1 MTDKAA
7 ERTEILRRL
16 DILAEFQAIGLRVAT
31 NAQPNANGWLKCHS
45 LYRTDN
51 NPSAGINVGDGF
63 QRGIYVDFGEN
74 GWGGKLWLTKGIF
87 NVLAEIGS
95 IYVTGRDAYYIL
107 GKKVG
112 VIQPIDKRVPKPSP
126 TLDEVKRFQKNLTP
140 EIRQF
145 LQDKRGL
152 SEASIAKF
160 EIGWDPKR
168 ERNAFPVYAPAPVGK
183 TLVNIRFHNSQK
195 TPKTL
200 SWPGFGEARLWG
212 LDRLAAAP
220 QGSTVGLLEGELDA
234 ALFDQETG
242 FIGVSSTNGV
252 KAFKP
257 EWTNHFHGHHVV
269 VMYDCD
275 QAGREGVQHLILPA
289 FKEAVTAG
297 RVLTLKVVWLY
308 DTQDKEHKDLTDWIV
323 KDGGS
328 GEALKKLI
336 AETPP
341 YIYPTFASQLPEP
354 IKLDSL
360 IQVDQ
365 DFTGKRVSVSL
376 QVFGENTVAYNAPTK
391 VKVTYCQSLRDGK
404 CTGRAGEDGRCLQD
418 IPITPADR
426 VFLAAVRTSDN
437 QFMGYLREFVCDR
450 GKRPTLRIEDTCFT
464 TVREA
469 YAHQI
474 FEPMQSR
481 DESNQ
486 QIDKAIYLVGGD
498 LIGIG
503 KYRATGFVFSS
514 FRDHQPI
521 LLVDTLVPQ
530 EEDYQN
536 FTLDSAQPHLEK
548 LKAMYVGDIVRDLSY
563 HVTRIYERHA
573 QHLGV
578 LLVLCSPLWINFPGD
593 GRIRGWLTAIMV
605 GDTGTGK
612 TFISQGLFEF
622 ARIGDRVSGL
632 TASRTGITYGLDHD
646 TTKGWRVKA
655 GALLK
660 MSRQALIVDE
670 SQDLP
675 QHELKTMAEGL
686 DTGMLKIDRIQQ
698 KAFESATRTIFC
710 CNPRDPKNFNNQK
723 KMEDFRHGCLSLAG
737 LFEDMM
743 LRRIDFVMFTSSG
756 DIEDKSKIFNP
767 PEDIDDQQ
775 VSPDDLRALIFWAWN
790 LKEDQII
797 ITPEMAKE
805 IRQDS
810 LKLSQVFGCDS
821 PPIVYPEDFRKTMAR
836 LSVAYAVLDLSTN
849 EDFTQVIVRPGHVH
863 CAADFIEFIYQAE
876 NCRLHKHAQDY
887 RETYGLED
895 FDDLKKRIDKKMER
909 TCGIGVHFLKIMSQL
924 YQAHKGLKKA
934 DLADEYDVDKKTIQ
948 REMSWFVKNRLV
960 LSNIQNGYLPGPR
973 LFNLVSRLEKIDRE
987 KYDFGKRFSYE
998 EGNED

>member
-31 NAQPNANGWLKCHS
+31 NAQPNDNGWLKCHS

-95 IYVTGRDAYYIL
+95 TYVTGRDAYYIL

-152 SEASIAKF
+152 SEASLAKF

-168 ERNAFPVYAPAPVGK
+168 ERNAFPVYVPAPVGK
-183 TLVNIRFHNSQK
+183 TLVNIRFHNSKK

-200 SWPGFGEARLWG
+200 SWSGFGEARLWG

-220 QGSTVGLLEGELDA
+220 QGSTVGLQEGELDA
-234 ALFDQETG
+234 ALFEQETG

-297 RVLTLKVVWLY
+297 RVLTLKVIWLY

-341 YIYPTFASQLPEP
+341 YTYPTATSLLPDP
-354 IKLDSL
+354 IDLDSL
-360 IQVDQ
+360 ILIDKDHCDQ
-365 DFTGKRVSVSL
+365 RVSVSL
-376 QVFGENTVAYNAPTK
+376 QIFGENTVAYHAPTK
-391 VKVTYCQSLRDGK
+391 IKVTYCLALKDGK
-404 CTGRAGEDGRCLQD
+404 CSGCKGQDGRCLDD
-418 IPITPADR
+418 IYVPMGDR
-426 VFLAAVRTSDN
+426 VMLAGVRAPEGQLLNHVRT
-437 QFMGYLREFVCDR
+437 FVCDR
-450 GKRPTLRIEDTCFT
+450 DKRPALKIEART

-474 FEPMQSR
+474 FEPMKLDQQ
-481 DESNQ
+481 N
-486 QIDKAIYLVGGD
+486 QIDKQIYLLGGD
-498 LIGIG
+498 LVSIG
-503 KYRATGFVFSS
+503 KYRATGFVRTSWK
-514 FRDHQPI
+514 DQQPVLI
-521 LLVDTLVPQ
+521 VDNLVPQ
-530 EEDYQN
+530 EEDFQS
-536 FTLDSAQPHLEK
+536 FDLDTALPHLEK
-548 LKAMYVGDIVRDLSY
+548 LKAMDVDDIIRDLSY
-563 HVTRIYERHA
+563 HVTRIYERHD

-578 LLVLCSPLWINFPGD
+578 LLTLCSPLWINFPGD
-593 GRIRGWLTAIMV
+593 GRIRGWLTAVMV

-612 TFISQGLFEF
+612 TFVSQGLFEF
-622 ARIGDRVSGL
+622 AKVGDRVSGL
-632 TASRTGITYGLDHD
+632 TASRTGIVYGLDHD
-646 TTKGWRVKA
+646 PRSGWRVKA

-660 MSRQALIVDE
+660 MNRQALIVDE
-670 SQDLP
+670 AQDLP
-675 QHELKTMAEGL
+675 DHELKPMAEGL
-686 DTGMLKIDRIQQ
+686 DTGMVKIDRIQQ
-698 KAFESATRTIFC
+698 RTFESATRTIFC
-710 CNPRDPKNFNNQK
+710 CNPKDPKNPSNQR
-723 KMEDFRHGCLSLAG
+723 KMADFRHGCLCLEN
-737 LFEDMM
+737 LFTNMM
-743 LRRIDFVMFTSSG
+743 LRRIDFVLFSASG
-756 DIEDKSKIFNP
+756 DIKDKSKIFNP
-767 PEDIDDQQ
+767 PEDIGDPQ
-775 VSPDDLRALIFWAWN
+775 VSSDDLRALIFWAWN

-805 IRQDS
+805 IRKDS

-987 KYDFGKRFSYE
+987 KYDFGKRFSSDDD
-998 EGNED
+998 NED